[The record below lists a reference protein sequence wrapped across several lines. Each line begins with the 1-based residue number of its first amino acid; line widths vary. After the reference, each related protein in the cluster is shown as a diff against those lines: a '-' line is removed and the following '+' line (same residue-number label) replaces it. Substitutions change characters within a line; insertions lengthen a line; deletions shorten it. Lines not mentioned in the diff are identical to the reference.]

1 MAQTDTLQF
10 LRTTAANVDR
20 ALADENIPQ
29 AREEIAKLRV
39 AIDGEIYLTTGQAA
53 DRLGMKSINTVKSL
67 VRAGKLEAHR
77 GGETGRFRIPLASLL
92 AFLETPAFHRLQ
104 HDEREWDAIEA
115 LGMTDAEAAEQ
126 IAIDHAE
133 GR

>member
-1 MAQTDTLQF
+1 MEQTDTLQF

-39 AIDGEIYLTTGQAA
+39 AIDGDIYLTTGQAA
-53 DRLGMKSINTVKSL
+53 DRLGVKSINTVKSL
-67 VRAGKLEAHR
+67 VRAGKLDAHR
-77 GGETGRFRIPLASLL
+77 GGETGRFRIPLSSLL
-92 AFLETPAFHRLQ
+92 VFIETPAFHRLQ